1 MRDFWR
7 IFLFSSLVVC
17 LEQKRANGTLGS
29 HQRDQLVALGANLMQ
44 QKKDVPAPSDKV
56 RLKIMLNSEQTGV

>member
-29 HQRDQLVALGANLMQ
+29 LQRDRLAALGANLMQ
-44 QKKDVPAPSDKV
+44 QKRDT
-56 RLKIMLNSEQTGV
+56 RTIR